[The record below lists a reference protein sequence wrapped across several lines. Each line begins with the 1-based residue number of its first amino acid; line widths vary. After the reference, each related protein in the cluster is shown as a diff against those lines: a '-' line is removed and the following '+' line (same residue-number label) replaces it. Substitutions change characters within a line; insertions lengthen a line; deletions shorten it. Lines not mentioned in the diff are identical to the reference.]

1 MAKTHTIISK
11 RTSPFVYTEWA
22 KINGQF
28 HQQGPGIVING
39 GAGIVGGGELLSG
52 TPLEH
57 RKTLIPASVL
67 TFVDD
72 ETLEKLERIPKFK
85 SDVKRGII
93 VVHRNKKLSQDKGDE
108 IADKEMLPDE
118 HIPTRPITE
127 DEMERAGGKITK
139 GGGVDISD
147 VQEEVSP
154 LRIRKQ
160 EAGLPGYV
168 KERNR
173 QSRKRGRRG

>member
-1 MAKTHTIISK
+1 MATHTIVSK

-22 KINGQF
+22 EINGQF

-52 TPLEH
+52 VPLEH
-57 RKTLIPASVL
+57 RKTLIPESVL

-72 ETLEKLERIPKFK
+72 ETLAKLERIPKFK

-93 VVHRNKKLSQDKGDE
+93 AVYRNKRISQDKGDE
-108 IADKEMLPDE
+108 IAAKDMLPDE
-118 HIPTRPITE
+118 HIPTRPITSA
-127 DEMERAGGKITK
+127 EMERAGGVMTK
-139 GGGVDISD
+139 SGVDITD

-154 LRIRKQ
+154 LKVRKQ

-173 QSRKRGRRG
+173 QARKHSRSRGK

>member
-1 MAKTHTIISK
+1 MSTHTIVSK

-22 KINGQF
+22 EINGQF

-52 TPLEH
+52 VPLEH
-57 RKTLIPASVL
+57 RKTLIPESVL

-72 ETLEKLERIPKFK
+72 ETLAKLERIPKFK

-93 VVHRNKKLSQDKGDE
+93 AVYRNKRIAQDKGDE
-108 IADKEMLPDE
+108 IAAKDMLADE
-118 HIPTRPITE
+118 HIPTRPITAE
-127 DEMERAGGKITK
+127 EMERAGGVMTK
-139 GGGVDISD
+139 SGVDITD

-154 LRIRKQ
+154 LKVRKQ

-173 QSRKRGRRG
+173 QTRKHGRSK

>member
-1 MAKTHTIISK
+1 MATHTIVSK

-22 KINGQF
+22 EINGQF

-52 TPLEH
+52 VPLEH
-57 RKTLIPASVL
+57 RKTLIPESVL

-72 ETLEKLERIPKFK
+72 ETLAKLERISKFK

-93 VVHRNKKLSQDKGDE
+93 AVYRNKRISQDKGDE
-108 IADKEMLPDE
+108 IAAKDMLADE
-118 HIPTRPITE
+118 HIPTRPITAA
-127 DEMERAGGKITK
+127 EMERAGGVMTK
-139 GGGVDISD
+139 SGVDITD

-154 LRIRKQ
+154 LKVRKQ

-173 QSRKRGRRG
+173 QARKHSRGK

>member
-1 MAKTHTIISK
+1 MATHTIVSK

-22 KINGQF
+22 CINGQF

-52 TPLEH
+52 IPLEH
-57 RKTLIPASVL
+57 RKTLIPESVL

-72 ETLEKLERIPKFK
+72 ETLKKLERIPKFQK
-85 SDVKRGII
+85 DVKRGVIA
-93 VVHRNKKLSQDKGDE
+93 VYRNKRITQDKGDE
-108 IADKEMLPDE
+108 IAAKDMLPDE
-118 HIPTRPITE
+118 HIPTRPITTE
-127 DEMERAGGKITK
+127 EMERAGGVMTK
-139 GGGVDISD
+139 SGVDITD
-147 VQEEVSP
+147 VQEDVSP
-154 LRIRKQ
+154 LKVRKQ

-173 QSRKRGRRG
+173 QARKRSRSRSK

>member
-1 MAKTHTIISK
+1 MATHTIVSK

-22 KINGQF
+22 EINGQF

-52 TPLEH
+52 VPLEH
-57 RKTLIPASVL
+57 RKTLIPESVL

-72 ETLEKLERIPKFK
+72 ETLAKLERIPKFK

-93 VVHRNKKLSQDKGDE
+93 AVYRNKRISQDKGDE
-108 IADKEMLPDE
+108 IAAKDMLPDE
-118 HIPTRPITE
+118 HIPTRPITAA
-127 DEMERAGGKITK
+127 EMERAGGVMTK
-139 GGGVDISD
+139 SGVDITD

-154 LRIRKQ
+154 LKVRKQ

-173 QSRKRGRRG
+173 QARKHSRGK

>member
-1 MAKTHTIISK
+1 MATHTIVSK

-22 KINGQF
+22 EINGQF

-52 TPLEH
+52 VPLEH
-57 RKTLIPASVL
+57 RKTLIPESVL

-72 ETLEKLERIPKFK
+72 ETLAKLERIPKFK

-93 VVHRNKKLSQDKGDE
+93 AVYRNKRISQDKGDE
-108 IADKEMLPDE
+108 IADKDMLPDE
-118 HIPTRPITE
+118 HIPTRPITAE
-127 DEMERAGGKITK
+127 EMERAGGVMTK
-139 GGGVDISD
+139 SGVDITD

-154 LRIRKQ
+154 LKVRKQ

-173 QSRKRGRRG
+173 QARKYSRSRGK

>member
-1 MAKTHTIISK
+1 MSTHTIVSK

-22 KINGQF
+22 EINGQF

-52 TPLEH
+52 VPLEH
-57 RKTLIPASVL
+57 RKTLIPESVL

-72 ETLEKLERIPKFK
+72 ETLAKLERIPKFK

-93 VVHRNKKLSQDKGDE
+93 AVYRNKRISQDKGDE
-108 IADKEMLPDE
+108 IAAKDMLADE
-118 HIPTRPITE
+118 HIPTRPITAE
-127 DEMERAGGKITK
+127 EMERAGGVMTK
-139 GGGVDISD
+139 SGVDITD

-154 LRIRKQ
+154 LKVRKQ

-173 QSRKRGRRG
+173 QTRKHGHSK

>member
-1 MAKTHTIISK
+1 MSTHTIVSK

-22 KINGQF
+22 EINGQF

-52 TPLEH
+52 VPLEH
-57 RKTLIPASVL
+57 RKTLIPESVL

-72 ETLEKLERIPKFK
+72 ETLAKLERIPKFK

-93 VVHRNKKLSQDKGDE
+93 AVYRNKRISQDKGDE
-108 IADKEMLPDE
+108 IAAKDMLADE
-118 HIPTRPITE
+118 HIPTRPITAE
-127 DEMERAGGKITK
+127 EMERAGGVMTK
-139 GGGVDISD
+139 SGVDITD

-154 LRIRKQ
+154 LKVRKQ

-173 QSRKRGRRG
+173 QTRKHGRSK

>member
-1 MAKTHTIISK
+1 MSTHTIVSK

-22 KINGQF
+22 EINGQF

-52 TPLEH
+52 VPLEH
-57 RKTLIPASVL
+57 RKTLIPESVL

-72 ETLEKLERIPKFK
+72 ETLAKLERIPKFK

-93 VVHRNKKLSQDKGDE
+93 AVYRNKRISQDKGDE
-108 IADKEMLPDE
+108 IAAKDMLADA
-118 HIPTRPITE
+118 HIPTRPITAE
-127 DEMERAGGKITK
+127 EMERAGGVMTK
-139 GGGVDISD
+139 SGVDITD

-154 LRIRKQ
+154 LKVRKQ

-173 QSRKRGRRG
+173 QTRKHGRSK

>member
-1 MAKTHTIISK
+1 MATHTIVSK

-22 KINGQF
+22 EINGQF

-52 TPLEH
+52 VPLEH
-57 RKTLIPASVL
+57 RKTLIPESVL

-72 ETLEKLERIPKFK
+72 ETLAKLERIPKFK

-93 VVHRNKKLSQDKGDE
+93 AVYRNKRISQDKGDE
-108 IADKEMLPDE
+108 IAAKDMLPDE
-118 HIPTRPITE
+118 HIPTRPITAA
-127 DEMERAGGKITK
+127 EMERAGGVMTK
-139 GGGVDISD
+139 SGVDITD

-154 LRIRKQ
+154 LKVRKQ

-173 QSRKRGRRG
+173 QARKHSRSRGK